1 MSAKSH
7 FFIESGGFPAQLSA
21 QGFGPQSETVFN
33 LTSRFSLDAPKKAF
47 SICKGVVLVQPQTGN
62 PDKVNLFLR
71 PYNQPFPGLN
81 IKYFVYRGLQKS
93 DFFTTDSEPL
103 IIAKSSSTSD
113 FINKINEDFNAFH
126 KDRVKKEG
134 ETTTP
139 IPVPPFTAKFIG
151 YEKEKEDDATNGT
164 LLIPLS
170 DFFFKESKFVA
181 AGDTFDEKDDFELP
195 LIDIGKSLG
204 NFAEGICGIDVVLN
218 YGDYKHDF
226 DNTEFTFNLEYAR
239 KPFAEITVDGSTDF
253 IKKLQREQSTQFI
266 DIAAFYGLFAN
277 EGKVE
282 TTISSNEI
290 ISKAGTAIYTDLL
303 FNFFNKNK
311 VYVYIQSNRHRSY
324 NFYNNYK
331 LSETNYS
338 NIKIGTCDN
347 LIETNYGNLNWPIL
361 VFDNNQLNSNDYN
374 DISIAL
380 TASLSYEEI
389 SLYILTGSIST
400 ESERDFVI
408 KENLLDLENNS
419 LDSTFT
425 KTISFKVPNSNEGG
439 QKKNISSLIRF
450 TYIGKELDFSSA
462 NNYTIWSDKKRHS
475 LYNNIFP
482 NLTIVPVFNNS
493 QNFLTASFNRES
505 LINYKGF
512 SNYMNESVLNGLVVF
527 QEGKKDV
534 ANSDSSIETFSKE
547 KVLFIAKK
555 IETLDEFSIHKTEV
569 FAQGVFA
576 KKADIDS
583 SLTDYSNYFSSLYGS
598 KDYNLK
604 HYIINDLDT
613 DIKILSL
620 NLKED
625 LDFDYYNLGLTKEEL
640 NILREIVPYNSSN
653 INFYLKENTENSAS
667 SLEMNTNYLKYSLG
681 VVFENNNGKLSV
693 MMPSVPIYVYGISH
707 NFLTTASY
715 TEYEEK
721 SITGSIIN
729 TTDII

>member
-7 FFIESGGFPAQLSA
+7 FFIESGGFPAQLSS

-47 SICKGVVLVQPQTGN
+47 SICKGVVLIQPQTGN
-62 PDKVNLFLR
+62 PDKVNLILR

-93 DFFTTDSEPL
+93 DFFTDDTEPL
-103 IIAKSSSTSD
+103 VKKNEGSYSD
-113 FINKINEDFNAFH
+113 FIDKINIDFNAFH

-151 YEKEKEDDATNGT
+151 YEKEKDDDITNGIFS
-164 LLIPLS
+164 IPLS

-204 NFAEGICGIDVVLN
+204 NFAEGECGIDVVLN

-226 DNTEFTFNLEYAR
+226 DNTEFAFNLEYAR
-239 KPFAEITVDGSTDF
+239 KPFAEITVNGETPF
-253 IKKLQREQSTQFI
+253 KQKLQREQSTQFI

-277 EGKVE
+277 EDKVE
-282 TTISSNEI
+282 TTTSSNEI
-290 ISKAGTAIYTDLL
+290 IAKAGTAIYTDLL

-311 VYVYIQSNRHRSY
+311 VYLYIQSNRHRSY
-324 NFYNNYK
+324 NFYNNYT
-331 LSETNYS
+331 LSETNDS
-338 NIKIGTCDN
+338 NIKTGTSDN
-347 LIETNYGNLNWPIL
+347 LIETNYGNLNWPVLI
-361 VFDNNQLNSNDYN
+361 FDNNQLNSNDYN

-380 TASLSYEEI
+380 TTSLSYEEI
-389 SLYILTGSIST
+389 ALYILTGSIST

-425 KTISFKVPNSNEGG
+425 KTISFKVPNINEGG

-462 NNYTIWSDKKRHS
+462 NNYTVWSDKKRHS

-482 NLTIVPVFNNS
+482 NLTITPVFNSS
-493 QNFLTASFNRES
+493 QNFVTASFNKES

-534 ANSDSSIETFSKE
+534 VNPDSSIETFAKE

-555 IETLDEFSIHKTEV
+555 IETLDEFFLHKTEV
-569 FAQGVFA
+569 FAQGVLA
-576 KKADIDS
+576 KKADINS

-604 HYIINDLDT
+604 HYLIDDLGAN
-613 DIKILSL
+613 IKVLSL
-620 NLKED
+620 NLKD
-625 LDFDYYNLGLTKEEL
+625 NFDFDFYNLGISKDELDILKEL
-640 NILREIVPYNSSN
+640 IPVNSSN
-653 INFYLKENTENSAS
+653 VNFYLNEEVENSINNDGI
-667 SLEMNTNYLKYSLG
+667 EGYLKYSLG
-681 VVFENNNGKLSV
+681 IVFEDVNGILSV
-693 MMPSVPIYVYGISH
+693 TTPSSPIFVYGISH
-707 NFLTTASY
+707 KFLTSMEY
-715 TEYEEK
+715 TDYEEK
-721 SITGSIIN
+721 SVLQTISNETEVI
-729 TTDII
+729 

>member
-1 MSAKSH
+1 MSAQSH
-7 FFIESGGFPAQLSA
+7 FFIESGGFTQSQEQA
-21 QGFGPQSETVFN
+21 FGPVSTSEFN
-33 LTSRFSLDAPKKAF
+33 LTSRFSLNSPQKAY
-47 SICKGVVLVQPQTGN
+47 SICKGVVLIQPQTGN
-62 PDKVNLFLR
+62 PNKVNLILR
-71 PYNQPFPGLN
+71 PYKQPFPGLN
-81 IKYFVYRGLQKS
+81 IKYFIYRGLQKS
-93 DFFTTDSEPL
+93 DFFTADTDPL
-103 IIAKSSSTSD
+103 IIKNEGTYSD
-113 FINKINEDFNAFH
+113 FIDKINIDFKAFH
-126 KDRVKKEG
+126 EGRKVKNG
-134 ETTTP
+134 ETVTE
-139 IPVPPFTAKFIG
+139 IPVPPFTASHIG
-151 YEKEKEDDATNGT
+151 YNPAVPDST
-164 LLIPLS
+164 LLS
-170 DFFFKESKFVA
+170 NFFFKESEFEDKN
-181 AGDTFDEKDDFELP
+181 GTLEEKDPFELP
-195 LIDIGKSLG
+195 MIDMGKSLG
-204 NFAEGICGIDVVLN
+204 NFAQGECGIDVVLN
-218 YGDYKHDF
+218 YGDYKNNLTNGEFIF
-226 DNTEFTFNLEYAR
+226 DLGYTR
-239 KPFAEITVDGSTDF
+239 KAAAKIIADGSTDYM
-253 IKKLQREQSTQFI
+253 KKLQREQSTQFI

-277 EGKVE
+277 EDKVE
-282 TTISSNEI
+282 TTTSSNEI
-290 ISKAGTAIYTDLL
+290 IAKAGTAIYTDLL
-303 FNFFNKNK
+303 LNFFNKNK
-311 VYVYIQSNRHRSY
+311 VYLYIQSNRHRSY
-324 NFYNNYK
+324 NFYNNYT
-331 LSETNYS
+331 LSETNDS
-338 NIKIGTCDN
+338 NIKTGTSDN
-347 LIETNYGNLNWPIL
+347 LIETNYGNLNWPVL

-380 TASLSYEEI
+380 TASLSYKEI
-389 SLYILTGSIST
+389 ALYILTGSVST
-400 ESERDFVI
+400 ESKRDFVI

-425 KTISFKVPNSNEGG
+425 KTVSFKVPNINEGG

-462 NNYTIWSDKKRHS
+462 NNYTVWSDKKRHS

-482 NLTIVPVFNNS
+482 NLTITPVFNNS
-493 QNFLTASFNRES
+493 QNFLVASFNRES

-534 ANSDSSIETFSKE
+534 VNPDSSIETFSKE

-640 NILREIVPYNSSN
+640 NILREIVPNNSSN
-653 INFYLKENTENSAS
+653 INFYLKENTENSTS

-693 MMPSVPIYVYGISH
+693 IMPTVPIYVYGISH

>member
-1 MSAKSH
+1 MSAQSH
-7 FFIESGGFPAQLSA
+7 FFIESGGFTQSQEQA
-21 QGFGPQSETVFN
+21 FGPVSTSEFN
-33 LTSRFSLDAPKKAF
+33 LTSRFSLNSPQKAY
-47 SICKGVVLVQPQTGN
+47 SICKGVVLIQPQTGN
-62 PDKVNLFLR
+62 PNKVNLILR
-71 PYNQPFPGLN
+71 PYKQPFPGLN
-81 IKYFVYRGLQKS
+81 IKYFIYRGLQKS
-93 DFFTTDSEPL
+93 DFFTADTDPL
-103 IIAKSSSTSD
+103 IIKNEGTYSD
-113 FINKINEDFNAFH
+113 FIDKINIDFKAFH
-126 KDRVKKEG
+126 EGRKVKNG
-134 ETTTP
+134 ETVTE
-139 IPVPPFTAKFIG
+139 IPVPPFTASHIG
-151 YEKEKEDDATNGT
+151 YNPAVPDST
-164 LLIPLS
+164 LLS
-170 DFFFKESKFVA
+170 NFFFKESEFEDKN
-181 AGDTFDEKDDFELP
+181 GTLEEKDPFELP
-195 LIDIGKSLG
+195 MIDMGKSLG
-204 NFAEGICGIDVVLN
+204 NFAQGECGIDVVLN
-218 YGDYKHDF
+218 YGDYKIDDAH
-226 DNTEFTFNLEYAR
+226 EFAFNLEYAR

-266 DIAAFYGLFAN
+266 DIAAYYGLFAN
-277 EGKVE
+277 EDKVE
-282 TTISSNEI
+282 TTTSSNEI
-290 ISKAGTAIYTDLL
+290 IAKAGTAIYTDLL
-303 FNFFNKNK
+303 LNFFNKNK
-311 VYVYIQSNRHRSY
+311 VYLYIQSNRHRSY
-324 NFYNNYK
+324 NFYNNYT
-331 LSETNYS
+331 LSETNDS
-338 NIKIGTCDN
+338 NIKTGTSDN
-347 LIETNYGNLNWPIL
+347 LIETNYGNLNWPVL

-380 TASLSYEEI
+380 TASLSYKEI
-389 SLYILTGSIST
+389 ALYILTGSVST
-400 ESERDFVI
+400 ESEGDFVI

-425 KTISFKVPNSNEGG
+425 KTVSFKVPNINEGG

-462 NNYTIWSDKKRHS
+462 NNYTVWSDKKRHS

-482 NLTIVPVFNNS
+482 NLTITPVFNNS
-493 QNFLTASFNRES
+493 QNFLVASFNRES

-534 ANSDSSIETFSKE
+534 VNPDSSIETFSKE

-604 HYIINDLDT
+604 HYIIDDLDT

-640 NILREIVPYNSSN
+640 NILREIVPNNSSN

-693 MMPSVPIYVYGISH
+693 IMPPVPIYVYGISH
-707 NFLTTASY
+707 NFLTTSSY

>member
-1 MSAKSH
+1 MSAQSH
-7 FFIESGGFPAQLSA
+7 FFIESGGFTQSQEQA
-21 QGFGPQSETVFN
+21 FGPVSTSEFN
-33 LTSRFSLDAPKKAF
+33 LTSRFSLNSPQKAYC
-47 SICKGVVLVQPQTGN
+47 ICKGVVLIQPQTGN
-62 PDKVNLFLR
+62 PNKVNLILR
-71 PYNQPFPGLN
+71 PYKQPFPGLN
-81 IKYFVYRGLQKS
+81 IKYFIYRGLQKS
-93 DFFTTDSEPL
+93 DFFTADTDPL
-103 IIAKSSSTSD
+103 IIKNEGTYSD
-113 FINKINEDFNAFH
+113 FIDKINIDFKAFH
-126 KDRVKKEG
+126 EGRKVKNG
-134 ETTTP
+134 ETVTE
-139 IPVPPFTAKFIG
+139 IPVPPFTASHIG
-151 YEKEKEDDATNGT
+151 YTPAVPDST
-164 LLIPLS
+164 LLS
-170 DFFFKESKFVA
+170 NFFFKESEFEDKN
-181 AGDTFDEKDDFELP
+181 GTLEEKNPFELP
-195 LIDIGKSLG
+195 MIDMGKSLG
-204 NFAEGICGIDVVLN
+204 NFAQGECGIDVVLN
-218 YGDYKHDF
+218 YGDYKIDDAH
-226 DNTEFTFNLEYAR
+226 EFAFNLEYAR

-266 DIAAFYGLFAN
+266 DIAAYYGLFAN
-277 EGKVE
+277 EDKVE
-282 TTISSNEI
+282 TTTSSNEI
-290 ISKAGTAIYTDLL
+290 IAKAGTAIYTDLL
-303 FNFFNKNK
+303 LNFFNKNK
-311 VYVYIQSNRHRSY
+311 VYLYIQSNRHRSY
-324 NFYNNYK
+324 NFYNNYT
-331 LSETNYS
+331 LSETNDS
-338 NIKIGTCDN
+338 NIKTGTSDN
-347 LIETNYGNLNWPIL
+347 LIETNYGNLNWPVL

-380 TASLSYEEI
+380 TASLSYKEI
-389 SLYILTGSIST
+389 ALYILTGSVST
-400 ESERDFVI
+400 ESEGDFVI

-425 KTISFKVPNSNEGG
+425 KTVSFKVPNINEGG

-462 NNYTIWSDKKRHS
+462 NNYTVWSDKKRHS

-482 NLTIVPVFNNS
+482 NLTITPVFNNS
-493 QNFLTASFNRES
+493 QNFLVASFNRES

-534 ANSDSSIETFSKE
+534 VNPDSSIETFSKE

-604 HYIINDLDT
+604 HYIIDDLDT

-640 NILREIVPYNSSN
+640 NILREIVPNNSSN

-693 MMPSVPIYVYGISH
+693 IMPPVPIYVYGISH
-707 NFLTTASY
+707 NFLTTSSY